1 MHVLSYSRGWEVIEE
16 RTLQGVTKDYLDIS
30 RMMNRIM
37 DFSQE
42 SNDTGDN
49 EALLIRW
56 AAFESILLNRIGRC
70 ERAIANLTSI
80 HKAYTTGE
88 PLLTYRYSKV
98 CNSTATKLCAK
109 KSGEQWLR
117 MSCSIHSL
125 FGMQSGTVMMLHI
138 QNCNTTIE
146 YILQFSDLEQIDW
159 HWLCNSAYNQC
170 SLYSRVLHDTIW

>member
-117 MSCSIHSL
+117 MSCSIHSRHAV
-125 FGMQSGTVMMLHI
+125 GYCH
-138 QNCNTTIE
+138 
-146 YILQFSDLEQIDW
+146 DAAHLEKIDW